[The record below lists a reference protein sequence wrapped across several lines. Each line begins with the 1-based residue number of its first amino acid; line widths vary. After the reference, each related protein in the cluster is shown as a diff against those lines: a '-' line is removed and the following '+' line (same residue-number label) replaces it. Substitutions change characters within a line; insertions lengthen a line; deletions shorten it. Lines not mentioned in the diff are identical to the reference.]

1 MVHGIRNRD
10 IYIQEVFIEHFLCEV
25 LWEFRK
31 YNAGSA
37 LGSFTNERYSHM
49 CRFHWN
55 QAIAR

>member
-37 LGSFTNERYSHM
+37 LGSFTNER
-49 CRFHWN
+49 
-55 QAIAR
+55 